1 MSSWNAVYQ
10 GLRNQIIGALDGL
23 VPANSIT
30 IGYSA
35 TFLLQT
41 AGQPDNI
48 LAQNAQ
54 TLDNS
59 PIVMV
64 YDRGMSRDVTRW
76 IPYQATPWVVTEP
89 EVTFSLASPYL
100 SYDQSATLDIL
111 SPGAAGDALGISVN
125 GPGLVT
131 GAVFT
136 ASGATSVEGFA
147 SGIASAV
154 NEDLAGILS
163 ATVSGGTVILTNESA
178 GDLILNANAANLA
191 SSLYEVHRVRR
202 SAQVIV
208 LANRP
213 SALDLVGEPLAQ
225 LFGELEVTY
234 GYQLPTGN
242 YVRLINEGDIVLW
255 DNVQANLARRDWML
269 SLEYGVDLTNTGY
282 AVLAPALNLD
292 VGFGLSIDLQ

>member
-48 LAQNAQ
+48 LAQQAQ

-89 EVTFSLASPYL
+89 EVTFSLASSYL
-100 SYDQSATLDIL
+100 SYDQSTTLDIL
-111 SPGAAGDALGISVN
+111 TPGTAGDALGISVN
-125 GPGLVT
+125 GPGLMT

-136 ASGATSVEGFA
+136 ASGATSVDGFA
-147 SGIASAV
+147 SGVASAV
-154 NEDLAGILS
+154 NEDLVGILS

-213 SALDLVGEPLAQ
+213 SALDMVGEPLAQ

-292 VGFGLSIDLQ
+292 VGFDLSINLQ